1 MFISDDKGEILVVA
15 ALAAGAGAGRARA
28 VVRVVLEAVLVV
40 RAVGGREVAGA
51 ELGPLLGVQ
60 LRVRL
65 RDGLQQRA
73 LGERLEPAHPLVRLP
88 GPAGRGARGGGHEAV
103 LLVQSLDVLQELGG
117 ARARARRGGGGG
129 GGGGRGGRQQH
140 GDLGVLKSGQG
151 HVLVVRMWLHLLL
164 LLLCKLQG

>member
-15 ALAAGAGAGRARA
+15 ALAAGAGAGRAGA

-73 LGERLEPAHPLVRLP
+73 LGERLEPAHPLVQLP
-88 GPAGRGARGGGHEAV
+88 GARGGGYEAV

-117 ARARARRGGGGG
+117 ARARSRRGRGGG

-140 GDLGVLKSGQG
+140 GDLGVLKGGQG
-151 HVLVVRMWLHLLL
+151 HVLVVRMRFHLLL